1 MSIDKLLLKQVIR
14 ELNSGKVTYI
24 EQFTSK
30 PKDIQEEIIEL
41 IYQSQA
47 ISIRKGIEE
56 KNDIKLSILGTLKIK
71 QSSFEIRAYS
81 DKLLKEYGVISKS
94 KLTSASRKEYEDKM
108 REKVKTL
115 ILKRKGVL

>member
-94 KLTSASRKEYEDKM
+94 KLTSASREEYEDKM
-108 REKVKTL
+108 REKVRTL